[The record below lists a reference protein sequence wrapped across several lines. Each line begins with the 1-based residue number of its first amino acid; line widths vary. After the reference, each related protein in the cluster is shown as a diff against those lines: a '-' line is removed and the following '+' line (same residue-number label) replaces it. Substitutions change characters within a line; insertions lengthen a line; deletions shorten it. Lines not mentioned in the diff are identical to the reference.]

1 MRLLPVAIRLA
12 LTGVLCA
19 MCACTT
25 PRDARSA
32 LPVPSVDRPLER
44 SAVIQEQIRGS
55 LGAAKDAKDGVAG
68 ARQSILAGD
77 VKAALSRLEAAEKNI
92 DRLTAQLLAAAKET
106 GELRGELGQVKPR
119 LAAVEADYKGVV
131 AERNQLKEANTGLE
145 AFKDDMHAWSGLG
158 AVWWGIKR
166 LFLRA
171 LLGLA
176 CIAAIWTALAF
187 FFPPAA
193 ALGFRFLGL
202 FIPRFR
208 TT

>member
-1 MRLLPVAIRLA
+1 M
-12 LTGVLCA
+12 
-19 MCACTT
+19 
-25 PRDARSA
+25 
-32 LPVPSVDRPLER
+32 PSVDRPLER

-55 LGAAKDAKDGVAG
+55 IGAAKDAKEGVAG

-77 VKAALSRLEAAEKNI
+77 VKAALARLQTAESNI
-92 DRLTAQLLAAAKET
+92 DRLTTQLLAAAKET

-119 LAAVEADYKGVV
+119 LAAVEADYKSVV
-131 AERNQLKEANTGLE
+131 AERNDLKEANTGLN
-145 AFKDDMHAWSGLG
+145 AFKASMSAWGGLG
-158 AVWWGIKR
+158 AIWWGLKH

-176 CIAAIWTALAF
+176 GIAAIWTALAF